1 MFYVANENNKLPL
14 LDETDDSLAAFYNNL
29 LRFVE
34 KDCRIIM
41 DVTAKIGA
49 RNGKKHMP
57 APEIVEDNLLDGPD
71 EGEHLAASTHFE
83 IMANVIWAEIGQALM
98 EELGSVIFSAGRPA
112 EFKKVGYSS
121 TNGFTAEM
129 CTSSTIQPH
138 EHSSQRLNFSL
149 LTCVVSSPCE
159 VIPLIFHSSG
169 DGNYLC
175 TSSCGGR
182 KLLANWRIP

>member
-1 MFYVANENNKLPL
+1 MLVSESTPGTPITPYTAFGERQSSLGGFGGPIFYVANENSKLPL

-34 KDCRIIM
+34 KDCRLIM

-49 RNGKKHMP
+49 RHGKKQMP
-57 APEIVEDNLLDGPD
+57 ALEVVEDNMLGGPD

-112 EFKKVGYSS
+112 EFKKVCNPSASGCV
-121 TNGFTAEM
+121 AE
-129 CTSSTIQPH
+129 
-138 EHSSQRLNFSL
+138 
-149 LTCVVSSPCE
+149 CVYV
-159 VIPLIFHSSG
+159 
-169 DGNYLC
+169 
-175 TSSCGGR
+175 
-182 KLLANWRIP
+182 